1 MTENQYQAGLKGP
14 LVVHYHYHYY
24 FDAPPPPFLANHRQ
38 ETLRR
43 VRSDHKQS
51 FRHPYSPHSETES
64 NSSHQSWKRPIK
76 PHLQSTLP
84 SAYRSSH
91 TTSMLKQQKRLDETC
106 PNSAFRT
113 TISDFT
119 LNTPHNPERKES
131 SISSLLPKA
140 PDTSPSTTLPTGLS
154 QGRLD

>member
-1 MTENQYQAGLKGP
+1 MAHNHHPAIKPP

-24 FDAPPPPFLANHRQ
+24 FDAPPPPPLHHHRQ
-38 ETLRR
+38 EILSR

-51 FRHPYSPHSETES
+51 FPHPHSPHSDTQS
-64 NSSHQSWKRPIK
+64 NSSHQSWKRSIR

-91 TTSMLKQQKRLDETC
+91 TTSMLNQQEKLDETC
-106 PNSAFRT
+106 PNSAFRA

-119 LNTPHNPERKES
+119 LKTPYNPERKDR
-131 SISSLLPKA
+131 SISSFLPKG
-140 PDTSPSTTLPTGLS
+140 PDTSPSTTLQSGVS

>member
-1 MTENQYQAGLKGP
+1 MSENYHPTQKGP

-24 FDAPPPPFLANHRQ
+24 FDAPPPPSLNSHRE

-64 NSSHQSWKRPIK
+64 NSSHQSWKRSIK

-91 TTSMLKQQKRLDETC
+91 NTSMLKQQERLDETC
-106 PNSAFRT
+106 PNSAFRA

-119 LNTPHNPERKES
+119 LKTPYNPERKER

-140 PDTSPSTTLPTGLS
+140 PDTSPQTTLLSGLS